1 MAFWE
6 DVNKLVIKNGSQD
19 KNIVIETEGAAAR
32 NSITLRQDFK
42 IRKHMKQNVMFLACM
57 LLSLAAWPQG
67 VTVYTAADAARG
79 DSIDRV
85 KYEVVYDLRGMVP
98 AVPDSIV
105 YDERMLLQIGERASA
120 FYSYAAYQVDSM
132 VAEQIKRRDNLNIRY
147 TAKVNW
153 RLYKNCPTAGKTVF
167 LDRVANDRYVV
178 EEDEEL
184 PAWSLVA
191 DSAKEVLG
199 YQCHLAVAAYKGR
212 TWSAWYTDDIP
223 IDNGPWKLQGLPGLI
238 LQAYDEGREFVF
250 TAVGMMSVA
259 TGKTLEYKGKS
270 FTPID
275 RKSLNKIYKRY
286 YADAIG
292 YTLMSYPSS
301 SRSSIKITDGEG
313 NELKHSKPMPYNLIE
328 R

>member
-1 MAFWE
+1 
-6 DVNKLVIKNGSQD
+6 
-19 KNIVIETEGAAAR
+19 
-32 NSITLRQDFK
+32 
-42 IRKHMKQNVMFLACM
+42 MKRNVMFLLCV
-57 LLSLAAWPQG
+57 LLSLAARSQE

-85 KYEVVYDLRGMVP
+85 KYEVVYDLRAIVP
-98 AVPDSIV
+98 AVPDSTG
-105 YDERMLLQIGERASA
+105 YDERMLLQIGETASA